1 MSTGTHKSHLWHKPP
16 LLQFWWE
23 ITFVTFLLEPIRHFW
38 VQTKSLHFSDK
49 KCRIWVF
56 HDKTVLNT
64 FLPHWIT
71 SHSLPI
77 PSHHS
82 ANFAPK
88 NCHIFCLGDVVPQ
101 PGFQTMSFNK
111 HIISIPAL
119 RSQIWVEDILLKIRG
134 VDKSVKP
141 SFAANVINLLE
152 PSSPTTQIR
161 RKMMK
166 LMSNVDKTVGK
177 GRYWVGGDCVGSDAN
192 DLD

>member
-1 MSTGTHKSHLWHKPP
+1 M
-16 LLQFWWE
+16 F
-23 ITFVTFLLEPIRHFW
+23 R
-38 VQTKSLHFSDK
+38 
-49 KCRIWVF
+49 
-56 HDKTVLNT
+56 DKTVLNT

-77 PSHHS
+77 PSMHS

-88 NCHIFCLGDVVPQ
+88 NCHIFGLGDVVPQ

-166 LMSNVDKTVGK
+166 LIPNATKLLEKEDIEWEAIVWDRMLTTWTNHFDVSTNQQISQQSLGSH
-177 GRYWVGGDCVGSDAN
+177 GGE
-192 DLD
+192 